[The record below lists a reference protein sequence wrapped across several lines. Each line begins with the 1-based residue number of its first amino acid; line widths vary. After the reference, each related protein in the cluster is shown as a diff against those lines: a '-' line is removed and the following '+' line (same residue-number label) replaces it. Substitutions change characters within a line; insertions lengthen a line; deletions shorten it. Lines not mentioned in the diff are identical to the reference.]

1 MTTFFDT
8 GPTLQQR
15 LCLLSNAYIT
25 RPWNTRFWAN
35 AMYMLAPD
43 INPFKSFLI
52 HFISRSKQLD
62 SENEIGLKLN
72 KFV

>member
-1 MTTFFDT
+1 
-8 GPTLQQR
+8 
-15 LCLLSNAYIT
+15 
-25 RPWNTRFWAN
+25 
-35 AMYMLAPD
+35 MLAPD